1 MTTEERISIRYG
13 ILKEHA
19 NFAAKAVLWT
29 AADGNAFCFWRIE
42 FVFDLSSCPTDESM
56 DPLPILKN
64 VDDVYNI
71 VWKYSRHLKYY
82 SAYVYLANNVYYLM
96 EELLRSLFC
105 TAAAE
110 FPWFKTWTVT
120 DAGRTLSGEQV

>member
-56 DPLPILKN
+56 DPLPTLKTFM
-64 VDDVYNI
+64 VYIMLYVNTTGIKRNI
-71 VWKYSRHLKYY
+71 IQH
-82 SAYVYLANNVYYLM
+82 M
-96 EELLRSLFC
+96 FI
-105 TAAAE
+105 
-110 FPWFKTWTVT
+110 
-120 DAGRTLSGEQV
+120 